1 MAFVELESGD
11 WINPDLVE
19 LMYKQPTS
27 GTGFFAAALANGKPT
42 LITDTD
48 RIRILKTA
56 GFVKIKKEENDEQ

>member
-19 LMYKQPTS
+19 LIYKPTAE
-27 GTGFFAAALANGKPT
+27 TEFFAAALANGKPA

-48 RIRILKTA
+48 RIRILKTV
-56 GFVKIKKEENDEQ
+56 GFVKIKKEENDEL